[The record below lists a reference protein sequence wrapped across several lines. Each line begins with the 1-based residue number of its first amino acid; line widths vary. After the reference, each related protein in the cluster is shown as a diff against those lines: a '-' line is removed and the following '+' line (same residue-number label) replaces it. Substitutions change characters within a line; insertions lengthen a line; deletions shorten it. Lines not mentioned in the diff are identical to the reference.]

1 MEAPRVLPEKSEV
14 HQEIVFTK
22 EYILAM
28 ISALGHVMRVPQQNY
43 SCHSRHSR
51 TLCSFT
57 GRSPSPQAAGVHVM
71 ITQYRLS
78 FRSVR
83 STVDASYAV
92 YRLHRLDYMREF
104 SPAIRE

>member
-57 GRSPSPQAAGVHVM
+57 GKVLKFGNCVAWKLRKNVFSKVKVSRRKLPTQEGKKTDVTRSERAN
-71 ITQYRLS
+71 
-78 FRSVR
+78 
-83 STVDASYAV
+83 
-92 YRLHRLDYMREF
+92 
-104 SPAIRE
+104 